1 MTICSDIRA
10 LPPATVPTGQR
21 GFTLVE
27 VMVTAAIIG
36 ILAAIAYPAYTD
48 SVLKGRRAEG
58 RTALIN
64 LLQQQERY
72 LTQTG
77 CYLTF
82 TAGATG
88 ANGTN
93 CTGGGQNIPFQ
104 TRSGTG
110 GAAYT
115 LAAAVCTGASGA
127 LARNECVLLTAV
139 PGAADPKA
147 GTLSLMSTGAKSC
160 DGTNPSVC
168 WK

>member
-1 MTICSDIRA
+1 MA
-10 LPPATVPTGQR
+10 AEQQPAQPQR
-21 GFTLVE
+21 VAQFGGFIQSGV
-27 VMVTAAIIG
+27 AAVRPRRCLDLG
-36 ILAAIAYPAYTD
+36 DPAYTD

-93 CTGGGQNIPFQ
+93 CAGGGQNIPFQ

-110 GAAYT
+110 NAAYT

-147 GTLSLMSTGAKSC
+147 GTLSLLSTGAKSC